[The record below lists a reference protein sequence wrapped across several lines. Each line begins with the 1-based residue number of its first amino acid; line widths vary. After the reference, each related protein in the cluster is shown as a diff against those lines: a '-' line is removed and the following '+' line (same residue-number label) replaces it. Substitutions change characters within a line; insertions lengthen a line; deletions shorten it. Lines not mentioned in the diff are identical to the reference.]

1 MVQIETNEDSSSL
14 SHSQMEPG
22 NNNTKRERKADG
34 VCVSVCRFFLST
46 CFCMVT
52 KIL

>member
-22 NNNTKRERKADG
+22 NNNTKRERKPDG
-34 VCVSVCRFFLST
+34 VCVCGVCGSLSI
-46 CFCMVT
+46 CVFVAFA
-52 KIL
+52 